1 MVEALQAAVT
11 TQLVGLKEF
20 HVVQHCLVRER
31 EIPECSDVVGEVLVA
46 VREVHVAVEKML
58 ALKFPVVA
66 AECSVVVAEFP
77 AFVVQVLLEEVPVV
91 VEQSHLDT

>member
-11 TQLVGLKEF
+11 TQLIGLKEF

-46 VREVHVAVEKML
+46 VEKML

-66 AECSVVVAEFP
+66 AECSVVVGEFP

-91 VEQSHLDT
+91 VEQSHLDA